1 MDLPPGWDAAEAE
14 GPGESAAGMLLR
26 TVLVLGAVLAAVY
39 LTLNVGLRRLMGLGI
54 SGARANGLV
63 SVVERHPVGPR
74 QALLVVRAGS
84 EYLIVAQS
92 ETGMTLLSKL
102 EPAEVEARALAAAA
116 APGVPALSPFLQK
129 LLSRKDGAGQPPP
142 PSA

>member
-1 MDLPPGWDAAEAE
+1 M
-14 GPGESAAGMLLR
+14 
-26 TVLVLGAVLAAVY
+26 
-39 LTLNVGLRRLMGLGI
+39 
-54 SGARANGLV
+54 
-63 SVVERHPVGPR
+63 
-74 QALLVVRAGS
+74 VVRAGR
-84 EYLIVAQS
+84 EYLIVGQS